1 VSPRS
6 RMIRRMP
13 AVRPKLL
20 VGTLAATELVSWG
33 ILYYA
38 FGVLVEPMQHELGW
52 SQGLLGGA
60 LSLAL
65 LVSGALAVGV
75 GRWIQRLGP
84 RLVMSVGSLAG
95 TLALL
100 GWAEVTHPLAFY
112 ALALLLGAALAGTLY
127 EPAFATV
134 VGSLGRGRRTD
145 VALLVL
151 TIVGGLAS
159 TVFVPI
165 TQFLVEREGWRTAL
179 FVLAAL
185 MALLTLP
192 AHLFLL
198 PARMPDGAARDRAE
212 PPAPLPR
219 GGRLTRLASASLLG
233 TLTTTSL
240 GVFLVPA
247 LLECGHGPAFAAS
260 IASLIGLGQVA
271 GRIAFTWLRPRY
283 SLASWGLVLFGAP
296 GLGLALVAEDAP
308 AAWLG
313 AGVFVFAMGAG
324 AQTLIR
330 PAAALEL
337 FPGASFA
344 EVHAVLGRWAL
355 FGRAG
360 APLALGLL
368 HDLFGSHRPGFWL
381 LALACLIAA
390 LVAREAA
397 RGSASF
403 AGGVGRG

>member
-1 VSPRS
+1 
-6 RMIRRMP
+6 MP
-13 AVRPKLL
+13 VRPKLL

-38 FGVLVEPMQHELGW
+38 FGVLVEPMQRELGW

-65 LVSGALAVGV
+65 SVSGVLALRV
-75 GRWIQRLGP
+75 GRWIERLGP
-84 RLVMSVGSLAG
+84 RTVMSAGSLVGA
-95 TLALL
+95 LALV

-112 ALALLLGAALAGTLY
+112 ALALPLGVALAGTLY

-134 VGSLGRGRRTD
+134 VGALGRGRRTD
-145 VALLVL
+145 LALLVL

-159 TVFVPI
+159 TVFVPL
-165 TQFLVEREGWRTAL
+165 TQLLVARDGWRTAL
-179 FVLAAL
+179 LVLAAL
-185 MALLTLP
+185 LALVTLP

-198 PARMPDGAARDRAE
+198 PGAT
-212 PPAPLPR
+212 PPAPRLDSAHRPAHGAR
-219 GGRLTRLASASLLG
+219 DGRLARLAAASLLG

-240 GVFLVPA
+240 GVFLVPH
-247 LLECGHGPAFAAS
+247 LLACGHGPASAAS

-271 GRIAFTWLRPRY
+271 GRTVFTWLRPRY
-283 SLASWGLVLFGAP
+283 TLATWGLVLFAAP
-296 GLGLALVAEDAP
+296 ALGLALAAEQAP
-308 AAWLG
+308 AALLG

-337 FPGASFA
+337 FPGAAFT

-360 APLALGLL
+360 APLAVGLL
-368 HDLFGSHRPGFWL
+368 HDLSGSHRPGFWL
-381 LALACLIAA
+381 LALACIVAA
-390 LVAREAA
+390 QVAREAA
-397 RGSASF
+397 RAPSAT
-403 AGGVGRG
+403 GGRSATGT